1 MANLA
6 QDDAKDNKCTESSDL
21 PSGLYLEHNAVSN
34 KSWEAIQHWLS
45 SNMLPSSVNEPT
57 NLIYVQIPWET
68 GEQMQGRKIAQF
80 GSCKYDY
87 TVDDAVLCD
96 ESTTIPIPTYIRE
109 VLSTNK
115 DGDDEEHYTQCIIN
129 VYEAQNEIPWHLDH
143 SKFGDKVL
151 VYTFGEERPL
161 LLRKPISH
169 NDDKSIAYGSIGLQ
183 QPEEKYTF
191 HTTRVYPRHCS
202 KYILEGSARS
212 EWEHSVPDGRD
223 KRVSITFRSW
233 RGEN

>member
-1 MANLA
+1 MANLE
-6 QDDAKDNKCTESSDL
+6 QDATQCNKCTESSDQ
-21 PSGLYLEHNAVSN
+21 PIGLYLEHNAVSN
-34 KSWEAIQHWLS
+34 EAWEVIQHWIS
-45 SNMLPSSVNEPT
+45 SNMLPSSANEPT
-57 NLIYVQIPWET
+57 NLFHVPIPWET
-68 GEQMQGRKIAQF
+68 GEQMQGRTIAQF

-96 ESTTIPIPTYIRE
+96 ESTMLPIPTYLRE
-109 VLSTNK
+109 VLLTNA
-115 DGDDEEHYTQCIIN
+115 DGDDKEHYTQCIIN

-169 NDDKSIAYGSIGLQ
+169 NDNDSIAFGSIGLQ
-183 QPEEKYTF
+183 QPEEEYTF

-202 KYILEGSARS
+202 KYILQGSARS
-212 EWEHSVPDGRD
+212 EWEHSVPSGFD

-233 RGEN
+233 KGA